1 MYYQT
6 IFGISF
12 IVLGFL
18 MAIFSRP
25 IGIYFCRIGR
35 RIWREASIRPFS
47 QGQIETMYDEEKVP
61 SIMRILGFVFI
72 AQGVLFFCIDN
83 WG

>member
-1 MYYQT
+1 
-6 IFGISF
+6 
-12 IVLGFL
+12 